1 MKFADIPDLITYIL
15 TGGAGIGVWK
25 AGEFF
30 INKKKVDV
38 ASFEALKTAYQQEF
52 ARLGESINGLNVQ
65 IGMLQSQLEIK
76 DREISVLKAQLENMK
91 KAFPDLPIPLWLKD
105 RNGIMLSLNDAYEK
119 AFLIPQG
126 KHRGDYIM
134 QDDKAIWPERVAE
147 LFKKNDLKA
156 IERGK
161 SVRIVFE
168 EAPEMDILKN
178 WQFIKYPYY
187 IDGTLIGIGGIAIPL
202 ETIKV

>member
-1 MKFADIPDLITYIL
+1 MKLADIPDFLTYIL
-15 TGGAGIGVWK
+15 TAGGGVGAWK
-25 AGEFF
+25 VGEFF

-134 QDDKAIWPERVAE
+134 QTDKEIWPERVAE

-187 IDGTLIGIGGIAIPL
+187 IDGTLIGIGGIAIPV
-202 ETIKV
+202 ESIKV